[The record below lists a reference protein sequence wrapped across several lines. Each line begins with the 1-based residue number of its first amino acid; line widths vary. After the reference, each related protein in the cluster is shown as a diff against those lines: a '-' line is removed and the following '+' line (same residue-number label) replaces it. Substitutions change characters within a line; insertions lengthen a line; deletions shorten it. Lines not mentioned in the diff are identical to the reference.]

1 MSVEDTA
8 LTKLDQA
15 IAHLERALASRAQAG
30 EAGVKQVKQ
39 ENAELRAALT
49 KAKAAQSDLEERVR
63 TAGTR
68 LDGAI
73 GELRAV
79 LGA

>member
-15 IAHLERALASRAQAG
+15 IAHLERALASREQSGDAG
-30 EAGVKQVKQ
+30 AKQVEQ
-39 ENAELRAALT
+39 ENTELRAALT

-73 GELRAV
+73 GELRSV

>member
-30 EAGVKQVKQ
+30 EASVKQVEK
-39 ENAELRAALT
+39 ENADLRAALT

-73 GELRAV
+73 GELRSV